1 MRMPVLTLTAMIY
14 AIVKNVV
21 SPARIS
27 VRNLEPFRSLGCEG
41 SATPWAYF
49 LELELT

>member
-1 MRMPVLTLTAMIY
+1 MRRPVLTFTAMIY

-27 VRNLEPFRSLGCEG
+27 VRNLEPFRSFGCEVQ
-41 SATPWAYF
+41 AMPWAGF
-49 LELELT
+49 LELKLT